1 MRRVESRAEL
11 ANGTLDLLAP
21 LFPTRK
27 GMRLLGVSLSGLN
40 NEDHSEP
47 AQLSLSLPS

>member
-1 MRRVESRAEL
+1 VESRAEL
-11 ANGTLDLLAP
+11 ANGTLDLLAT

-40 NEDHSEP
+40 NEHHSEP